1 MVAAEVMTAAVGGG
15 DRGHGS
21 GGDAGG
27 GDAGGG
33 CDDHVGVSGGGEVE
47 VEVLG

>member
-1 MVAAEVMTAAVGGG
+1 MVAAEVVTAAVGGG
-15 DRGHGS
+15 DRGGHGS

-33 CDDHVGVSGGGEVE
+33 CDDRVGVSGGGEVE
-47 VEVLG
+47 VER